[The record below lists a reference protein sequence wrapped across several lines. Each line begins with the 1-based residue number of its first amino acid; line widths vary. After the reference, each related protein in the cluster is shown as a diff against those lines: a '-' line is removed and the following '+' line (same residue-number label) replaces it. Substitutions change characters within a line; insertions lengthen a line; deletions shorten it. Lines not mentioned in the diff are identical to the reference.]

1 MKLIRVVYLAN
12 YKEGIYS
19 LKRFL
24 KHYKIYRSG
33 MRHELIVCFKNFYKN
48 TNIIQWKKVLNKNI
62 KYKYKKVFIDNY
74 KIDDYDWGSYRRIAK
89 KNKNKIIFFLN
100 SHSYPIKNNWLKLIT
115 KHYKKKSL
123 VGCTASYA
131 SLSSSFF
138 SYPKYYRMNFLKSL
152 IYGFFN
158 LFRFPI
164 FPNPH
169 IRSNAF
175 LIKGLDFLSLKL
187 TDLFQY
193 KLQTN
198 MSESGWLGMTRQLK
212 KKKFRIILANSKG
225 EGYLEPTWI
234 KSEVFSYKN
243 QDNLIISD
251 NRTRIYKSLSL
262 KDKRKEQKFH
272 WGI

>member
-1 MKLIRVVYLAN
+1 MKSFFLSVVYLAN
-12 YKEGIYS
+12 NKEGIS
-19 LKRFL
+19 SFKRFL
-24 KHYKIYRSG
+24 KYYNIYKSG
-33 MRHELIVCFKNFYKN
+33 LKHNLIICFKNFYDEKS
-48 TNIIQWKKVLNKNI
+48 TARWKKVINKKI
-62 KYKYKKVFIDNY
+62 KYKLYFDDY

-89 KNKNKIIFFLN
+89 NNKNKIILFLN
-100 SHSYPIKNNWLKLIT
+100 SHSYPIKNNWLKLIA
-115 KHYKKKSL
+115 KHYAKKSL

-138 SYPKYYRMNFLKSL
+138 SYPKYYRMNFLKCL

-175 LIKGLDFLSLKL
+175 LIKGSDFLSLKL
-187 TDLFQY
+187 PIIFQH

-234 KSEVFSYKN
+234 KSGTFSYKK

-251 NRTRIYKSLSL
+251 NRTRIYKSSSFEN
-262 KDKRKEQKFH
+262 KKKEQKFH

>member
-1 MKLIRVVYLAN
+1 MKLLNFNVIFLAN
-12 YKEGIYS
+12 HNEGISS
-19 LKRFL
+19 LIRFIKYYQIYKSGI
-24 KHYKIYRSG
+24 KHN
-33 MRHELIVCFKNFYKN
+33 LIICFKNFYDEKSKAK
-48 TNIIQWKKVLNKNI
+48 WKKVINNRI
-62 KYKYKKVFIDNY
+62 KYKLYLDNY
-74 KIDDYDWGSYRRIAK
+74 KVDDYDWGSYRRIAK
-89 KNKNKIIFFLN
+89 NNKNKIILFLN
-100 SHSYPIKNNWLKLIT
+100 SHSYPIKNNWLKLIV
-115 KHYKKKSL
+115 KHYTKKSL

-138 SYPKYYRMNFLKSL
+138 SYPKYYRMNFLKCL

-175 LIKGLDFLSLKL
+175 LIKGSDFLSLKL
-187 TDLFQY
+187 PIFFQY

-198 MSESGWLGMTRQLK
+198 MSESGWFGMTRQLK
-212 KKKFRIILANSKG
+212 KKKFKIILANSRG
-225 EGYLEPTWI
+225 EGYLESAWA
-234 KSEVFSYKN
+234 KSETFSYKN

-251 NRTRIYKSLSL
+251 NRTRIYKGSTL
-262 KDKRKEQKFH
+262 KDKKKEQKFH